1 LRIEFCHYYEETAS
15 LYIDLLDRTGVEA
28 QEVRPGVV
36 LDFDE
41 NGENGAPVGIDIDHA
56 SRNANIDRVELQSLP
71 VRSVALA
78 G

>member
-15 LYIDLLDRTGVEA
+15 LYIDLLDRPGVEA
-28 QEVRPGVV
+28 KEVRPGVV
-36 LDFDE
+36 LDFD
-41 NGENGAPVGIDIDHA
+41 ENGAPVGIDIDHA